1 MNWQLFSAIFT
12 IASGVT
18 IGVLMT
24 IALITGFDQIP
35 HIIATA
41 IVGLILSIPIA
52 WIVAKKNANTEYCQ
66 NPSNPSCAI
75 TKYAR

>member
-18 IGVLMT
+18 IGVFMT
-24 IALITGFDQIP
+24 IALVVGFDEIP

-41 IVGLILSIPIA
+41 IVGLSVSIPIA
-52 WIVAKKNANTEYCQ
+52 WVVAKKMQMMGITR
-66 NPSNPSCAI
+66 PSS
-75 TKYAR
+75 R

>member
-18 IGVLMT
+18 IGVFMT
-24 IALITGFDQIP
+24 IALVVGFDEIP

-41 IVGLILSIPIA
+41 IVGLLVSIPIA
-52 WIVAKKNANTEYCQ
+52 RVVAKKMQMMGVTR
-66 NPSNPSCAI
+66 PSS
-75 TKYAR
+75 R

>member
-18 IGVLMT
+18 IGVFMT
-24 IALITGFDQIP
+24 IALVVGFDEIP

-41 IVGLILSIPIA
+41 IVGLLVSIPIA
-52 WIVAKKNANTEYCQ
+52 WVVAKKMQMMGITR
-66 NPSNPSCAI
+66 PSS
-75 TKYAR
+75 R